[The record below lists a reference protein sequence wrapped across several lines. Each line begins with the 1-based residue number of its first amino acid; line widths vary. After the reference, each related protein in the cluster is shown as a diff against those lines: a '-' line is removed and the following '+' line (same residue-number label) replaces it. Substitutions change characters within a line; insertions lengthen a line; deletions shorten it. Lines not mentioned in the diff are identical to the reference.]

1 VVHPP
6 DRKSAHH
13 HVSVAGRLD
22 LFETVGFH
30 EPVKFGVHRVE
41 EPHQFFGWSFAGPRC
56 ETRDV
61 GAARRQLEA
70 HEALFVVGEPGDG
83 CYQLEKGLLKVV
95 ITSLLG
101 KDRILAILGPGAVVG
116 ELAMIDEGPRSASVF
131 ALKRCELSF
140 ISRAGFKDRTTRNP
154 EIYQHLMNLLAARLR
169 QTDEGMAASS
179 FLTVKARL
187 ARALIQ
193 LGELAGEDDGAGRV
207 VIRHPIGQCDLA
219 AMAGVARENVSRVM
233 SDWERRKVVTRS
245 SGYYQLID
253 IETLKRNL
261 NS

>member
-1 VVHPP
+1 MTKAIQLAPQYIGPGRPSKFVLTPL
-6 DRKSAHH
+6 SAP
-13 HVSVAGRLD
+13 L
-22 LFETVGFH
+22 
-30 EPVKFGVHRVE
+30 
-41 EPHQFFGWSFAGPRC
+41 FAGA
-56 ETRDV
+56 TW
-61 GAARRQLEA
+61 RQLEA
-70 HEALFVVGEPGDG
+70 DEALFVVGEPGDG

-116 ELAMIDEGPRSASVF
+116 ELAMIDKGPRSASVF
-131 ALKRCELSF
+131 ALKHCELSF
-140 ISRAGFKDRTTRNP
+140 ISRAGFKDRTTRHP

-169 QTDEGMAASS
+169 QAEEGMAASS
-179 FLTVKARL
+179 FLTVEARL

-193 LGELAGEDDGAGRV
+193 LGDLAGEGDGAGRV
-207 VIRHPIGQCDLA
+207 AHAIGQSDLA

-245 SGYYQLID
+245 SGYYYLID
-253 IETLKRNL
+253 IPTLKRNM